1 MSLARHKISRS
12 CGFTFSTSGDNEG
25 RSKMNAKKG
34 KKRTITGTVIPDDWD
49 HQGNVTRVLIK
60 ASDYEEYVVEPSRQG
75 KQLLSMTDR
84 TVRVRGT
91 VRERLNG
98 DLTISVDNYKM
109 IHEEE
114 EDLYVVRKDHAD

>member
-1 MSLARHKISRS
+1 
-12 CGFTFSTSGDNEG
+12 
-25 RSKMNAKKG
+25 MNAKKG
-34 KKRTITGTVIPDDWD
+34 KKRTITGTLIPDDWD
-49 HQGNVTRVLIK
+49 DQGNVIRVLIK

-75 KQLLSMTDR
+75 KQLLSITDR

-114 EDLYVVRKDHAD
+114 EDLYVVRKDLAD